1 MSKKRDFEH
10 DSLQDAV
17 SLVEYLQTVSKG
29 FADGKLTVSN
39 KDEVI
44 ALEPAG
50 LIRFELRASQRAD
63 RSRLTLRF
71 TWTPKRASEAETGE
85 QLEIRSGQR

>member
-10 DSLQDAV
+10 DSLQDV
-17 SLVEYLQTVSKG
+17 TSLVEYLQTVSKG

-39 KDEVI
+39 NDEVI

-50 LIRFELRASQRAD
+50 LVRFELRASQRPD
-63 RSRLTLRF
+63 RTRLTLRF
-71 TWTPKRASEAETGE
+71 TWTPKRATDSETGE
-85 QLEIRSGQR
+85 RLEIRSGS